1 MDDEIVETITEET
14 ETIDGKTYPIT
25 VIRRQRRD
33 KKPFF
38 FTCRGQEKW
47 WMPSPSPMQESA
59 ALPLYTP
66 YIRTTQRKSAARA
79 ASGSRRPSPGSW
91 NKTAS
96 GDVPPKKN
104 CLPDRFQSGG
114 QPEKRVAMEANG
126 VPAKVLYPCPVQG
139 VNTRFLGR

>member
-47 WMPSPSPMQESA
+47 VDAVTITDAGKRGTSIVYTLHKDYTEEERREGRKRIQE
-59 ALPLYTP
+59 T
-66 YIRTTQRKSAARA
+66 
-79 ASGSRRPSPGSW
+79 GSW
-91 NKTAS
+91 NKTAF
-96 GDVPPKKN
+96 GDVYPKKN
-104 CLPDRFQSGG
+104 CPPDRFQSGG
-114 QPEKRVAMEANG
+114 QSEKRVAMEANG
-126 VPAKVLYPCPVQG
+126 VPASVLYPCPVQG
-139 VNTRFLGR
+139 VNTRFFLGGR